1 MIKAIIVEDEEPN
14 IHLLSGYL
22 KKDFPEVEVLA
33 VCKTVMESV
42 EKINL
47 LKPDLVFLDIWLGEK
62 EQGGFEVLEHTK
74 NVEYEV
80 IFTTAHAEYA
90 IKAIKLSALD
100 YLLRPF
106 ESKDVGEALKRYK
119 EGQLKG
125 SEQKVKSFL
134 YNKNQQDIS
143 LHRVAISSNDGMM
156 FIPVSE
162 IIMCSADN
170 NCTNFHLTK
179 KFADQIHNTNKKLLA
194 TKTLKHFQ
202 EVLQEHYFFR
212 THKSYLVNMRHVIKY
227 KKGSDGDKG
236 GEGGIVFLSENLEA
250 DVSRDKK
257 DGFNQSLD
265 DLGMK

>member
-1 MIKAIIVEDEEPN
+1 MIRAIIVEDEEPN
-14 IHLLSGYL
+14 IHLLSVYL
-22 KKDFPEVEVLA
+22 KQDFPDVEVLA

-47 LKPDLVFLDIWLGEK
+47 LKPDLVFLDIWLGDK

-106 ESKDVGEALKRYK
+106 ESKDVGEALKRFK
-119 EGQLKG
+119 EGQQKG
-125 SEQKVKSFL
+125 SEQKINSFL
-134 YNKNQQDIS
+134 YNKNQHDIT
-143 LHRVAISSNDGMM
+143 LHRVAVSSSDGML

-162 IIMCSADN
+162 IIMCSAYD

-179 KFADQIHNTNKKLLA
+179 KFADQIKNESKKLLA

-212 THKSYLVNMRHVIKY
+212 THKSYLINMRHVIKY

-236 GEGGIVFLSENLEA
+236 GEGGIVILAENLEA
-250 DVSRDKK
+250 DVSRDKRESFVQALK
-257 DGFNQSLD
+257 DM
-265 DLGMK
+265 GMM